1 MISKFEL
8 ELEKTSLKKHQ
19 QNIKEIIEIL
29 KKKAS
34 KFKMKQYCALIFVI
48 LTIIE
53 ISAAR
58 KGKFF

>member
-1 MISKFEL
+1 MISKFES
-8 ELEKTSLKKHQ
+8 ELNKTSFKKQQ

-29 KKKAS
+29 KKAS
-34 KFKMKQYCALIFVI
+34 KFKMKQYCALVFVI

>member
-1 MISKFEL
+1 MISKVESEL
-8 ELEKTSLKKHQ
+8 NKISSKKHQ
-19 QNIKEIIEIL
+19 QFFKEIIEIL
-29 KKKAS
+29 KKTS

-58 KGKFF
+58 KGKFS

>member
-58 KGKFF
+58 KG

>member
-8 ELEKTSLKKHQ
+8 EPNKTSLMKHQ

-29 KKKAS
+29 KKNIKIQNEAILCLDS
-34 KFKMKQYCALIFVI
+34 VI

-53 ISAAR
+53 ISAVR

>member
-1 MISKFEL
+1 MISKFES
-8 ELEKTSLKKHQ
+8 ELNKTSLKKHQ
-19 QNIKEIIEIL
+19 QNIKDIIEIL

-58 KGKFF
+58 KG